1 MAKDQ
6 NSGER
11 TEPATPKQLRDARKR
26 GDVPKSKDLTGT
38 LGLAFSMVL
47 ILFAMSTSIEQ
58 LADLTID
65 ALSVQQLPF
74 ETLSQQLSQSAIRT
88 FLTISAIILL
98 PIALFGLLVEFL
110 QTGPI
115 LALEKIQPKLENL
128 NPAAGVKKMFSMDNL
143 VELVKSLVKTAVLVF
158 IAWLVIAGALGELMN
173 LPVNEP
179 GYVVAAIQSMVFRL
193 FSWTLA
199 VFLFIMAI
207 DTAYQHHAYAK
218 KMRTSVR
225 DIKKEHKDNEGDPML
240 KGQRRQLQQ
249 EWSQESAS
257 NASRAASVLVVNPT
271 HIAIAIRYD
280 KEDTPVPTV
289 TAKGQDENA
298 RTMRDAANDAL
309 VPVIRNQQLARQ
321 LLADVDEGDPVP
333 RELFDLVAEIILW
346 AAQTREK
353 LDPLTRWKNTNDGA
367 PAKPLTAP
375 GEDLSVYPEE
385 IDLFSHNHNESNPPA
400 SSPPNNS
407 SDSEES

>member
-1 MAKDQ
+1 MANDQ
-6 NSGER
+6 NSGEK

-26 GDVPKSKDLTGT
+26 GDIPKSKDLTGT

-47 ILFAMSTSIEQ
+47 IIFAIGQSIEQ

-74 ETLSQQLSQSAIRT
+74 EVLSQQLSQSAIST
-88 FLTISAIILL
+88 FLTVSALILL

-115 LALEKIQPKLENL
+115 LALEKVKPKLENL
-128 NPAAGVKKMFSMDNL
+128 NPVAGIKKMFSMDNL
-143 VELVKSLVKTAVLVF
+143 VELIKSLVRTAILAV
-158 IAWLVIAGALGELMN
+158 IAWFVIAGALGELMN
-173 LPVNEP
+173 LPVSEP
-179 GYVVAAIQSMVFRL
+179 GYVVAAIQSMLIRL
-193 FSWTLA
+193 FGWTLA
-199 VFLFIMAI
+199 VFLFIVAI
-207 DTAYQHHAYAK
+207 DLAYQHHAYAK
-218 KMRTSVR
+218 KMRMSIK

-249 EWSQESAS
+249 EWSQESAT

-280 KEDTPVPTV
+280 KEDTPIPTV

-298 RTMRDAANDAL
+298 RAMRDAANDAH

-321 LLADVDEGDPVP
+321 LLADVEEGDPVP
-333 RELFDLVAEIILW
+333 RELFDMVAEIILW

-353 LDPLTRWKNTNDGA
+353 LNPLKLWQVPNDNSQV
-367 PAKPLTAP
+367 KTLEAP
-375 GEDLSVYPEE
+375 GEDLSVYPAEL
-385 IDLFSHNHNESNPPA
+385 DLFSRQETRPN
-400 SSPPNNS
+400 SPNS
-407 SDSEES
+407 PSDSE